1 MLVAVTSTDGTIID
15 QHFGKAERFLVYEV
29 GTGEAQ
35 LVSEVKADPY
45 CGWSAQLLSASTP
58 EEAQATIDKM
68 QECADAV
75 PAHSMMPDKLA
86 SIARALANC
95 RIIVTAMIG
104 EAPREEMERL
114 GFDIYTMTGPLQ
126 PSLAE
131 LSKLL

>member
-1 MLVAVTSTDGTIID
+1 MLVAVTSTDGTTID

-29 GTGEAQ
+29 GTGEPQ

-45 CGWSAQLLSASTP
+45 CGWAGRLQSATP
-58 EEAQATIDKM
+58 EEADAAILLM
-68 QECADAV
+68 RECAEAP

-86 SIARALANC
+86 AIAQALGSC

-104 EAPREEMERL
+104 DAPRDEMERL
-114 GFDIYTMTGPLQ
+114 GFDVYTMPGPLK
-126 PSLAE
+126 PSLVE